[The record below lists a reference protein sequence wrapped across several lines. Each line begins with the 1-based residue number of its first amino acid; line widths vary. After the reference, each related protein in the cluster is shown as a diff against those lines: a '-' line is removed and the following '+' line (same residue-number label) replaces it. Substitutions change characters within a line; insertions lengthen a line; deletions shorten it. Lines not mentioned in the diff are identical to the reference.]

1 MSTTTET
8 QRSGARPSSSASP
21 PVSAEKASDSG
32 AFTHRQILTIL
43 SGLMLGMFLAALDQN
58 IVSTSIRT
66 IADDLNG
73 LNLQA
78 WATTAYLIT
87 ATISTP
93 LYGKLSD
100 LYGRKPFFLF
110 AISIFVIGS
119 VLCTI
124 STSMYE
130 LAIFRAVQGAGA
142 GGLMSLAL
150 TIIGDIVPP
159 RERAR
164 YQGFFLAVF
173 GTASVVGPVVGGF
186 FAGTDSIIGITG
198 WRWVFLV
205 NVPIGILALVVV
217 WRVLNL
223 PHTRR
228 ERKIDWPGASAL
240 AIALV
245 PLLIVAEQGQ
255 TWGWGSTNA
264 LLCYG
269 IGVVGIIGF
278 VLAERAYGDDALLPL
293 RLFRNGV
300 FSLTTVIAVI
310 TGIGMF
316 GGIAIVPQY
325 LQIVTGSSP
334 TQAGLEMIPLVG
346 GLMVG
351 SIISGQL
358 TSRTG
363 RYKVFPVIGLGL
375 MTVGMLL
382 FHFLLHAD
390 TEYWLIA
397 VLMVIFGLGLGNC
410 MQTLVLAV
418 QNAVPASDM
427 GVATASATFFRQ
439 LGGTLGVSVFI
450 SILFSTLGGNIIS
463 AFRTASTDPGFRA
476 AAADPAVAANPAN
489 AVALN
494 PAVGVARVTEDS
506 SVLQQM
512 DPRLA
517 RPFFEGFAASMD
529 LVFLV
534 AACVI
539 AVGFVLIWFLKEVPL
554 RTTSGIQAR
563 QAEAAA
569 EGAGPGSVDAAAEV
583 TGPARGAL
591 DVPASAPPVGAAG
604 AAGSERVVRPSPVPR
619 GGRHESPVANGQWST
634 GNGHTTNGSNG
645 HGTNGHANG
654 HSNGNGSNGNGS
666 NGNGALGAWS
676 FGAGAH
682 EQAGY
687 GHDQAGQ
694 PAGHGDSVVL
704 GVLSDGPD
712 DAPGGFRDALS
723 GIPMALHALD
733 GTVVDR
739 TFSAADG
746 SFRLHAP
753 LPGNY
758 VVVANPTT
766 FRPHA
771 ELVPLDGVPV
781 RKQFALRRA
790 TPVGGSVLD
799 TADAPV
805 VGATV
810 TVTDARGGVRAVRRT
825 GADGTWECP
834 ELEAGT
840 YTVAV
845 LAPGREPVAER
856 LVVDSSA
863 PAGRRGTR
871 HDVRVPVARHAV
883 RGQVRSSSGATV
895 GESLV
900 VLMGADGRVVASTV
914 TDTAGRFEVSDLTEG
929 RYLLT
934 ASGFAPVSEQV
945 TVSGS
950 ETAVELT
957 VEPPRPASSE
967 PVADESDPMTA
978 PLPVVADR

>member
-1 MSTTTET
+1 MTSTTASSTAAVGT
-8 QRSGARPSSSASP
+8 TAGAGPAPTASAT
-21 PVSAEKASDSG
+21 G
-32 AFTHRQILTIL
+32 GFTHRQILTIL

-66 IADDLNG
+66 IADDLHG

-110 AISIFVIGS
+110 AIGVFVIGS
-119 VLCTI
+119 VLCTL

-130 LAIFRAVQGAGA
+130 LAAFRALQGAGA

-164 YQGFFLAVF
+164 YQGYFLAVF
-173 GTASVVGPVVGGF
+173 GTSSVIGPVVGGF
-186 FAGTDSIIGITG
+186 FAGTTSIIGIDG

-205 NVPIGILALVVV
+205 NVPIGIIAFTVV

-228 ERKIDWPGASAL
+228 EHRIDWPGASAL
-240 AIALV
+240 AVTLV

-255 TWGWGSTNA
+255 SWGWGSGA
-264 LLCYG
+264 AILCYV
-269 IGVVGIIGF
+269 IGVVGLVAF

-300 FSLTTVIAVI
+300 FSLTTAIAVI

-325 LQIVTGSSP
+325 LQIVGGSSP
-334 TQAGLEMIPLVG
+334 TRAGLEMIPLVG
-346 GLMVG
+346 GIMVA

-390 TEYWLIA
+390 TPYWQVA
-397 VLMVIFGLGLGNC
+397 VLMVVFGLGLGNC

-418 QNAVPASDM
+418 QNAVPAKDM

-439 LGGTLGVSVFI
+439 MGGTLGVSVFL
-450 SILFSTLGGNIIS
+450 SILFSTVGGYIGS
-463 AFRTASTDPGFRA
+463 AVRA
-476 AAADPAVAANPAN
+476 AAATPAYQAALADPAVRANPAN
-489 AVALN
+489 AAAITGQGASQLVQ
-494 PAVGVARVTEDS
+494 DS
-506 SVLQQM
+506 SALQRM
-512 DPRLA
+512 DSRLA
-517 RPFFEGFAASMD
+517 EPFLQGFSQSMD

-539 AVGFVLIWFLKEVPL
+539 FVGFLLIWFLKETPL

-563 QAEAAA
+563 QAEEAA
-569 EGAGPGSVDAAAEV
+569 EGSGPGSVDAAAEV
-583 TGPARGAL
+583 TGPGRGAL
-591 DVPASAPPVGAAG
+591 DVPVSAAPVGAAG
-604 AAGSERVVRPSPVPR
+604 AAGVDRVVRLENRRPSPYPT
-619 GGRHESPVANGQWST
+619 GHGRHEA
-634 GNGHTTNGSNG
+634 
-645 HGTNGHANG
+645 A
-654 HSNGNGSNGNGS
+654 
-666 NGNGALGAWS
+666 
-676 FGAGAH
+676 
-682 EQAGY
+682 EQ
-687 GHDQAGQ
+687 
-694 PAGHGDSVVL
+694 HGDSVVL
-704 GVLSDGPD
+704 GTLVDAADPQDDVAADHFARPTDG
-712 DAPGGFRDALS
+712 ALV
-723 GIPMALHALD
+723 GVPMALHALD

-746 SFRLHAP
+746 TFRLHAP
-753 LPGNY
+753 APGSY
-758 VVVANPTT
+758 VVLATPGV

-771 ELVPLDGVPV
+771 ELVALDGVPL
-781 RKQFALRRA
+781 RRRFALRRS
-790 TPVGGSVLD
+790 TPVGGAVRD
-799 TADAPV
+799 AADIPV

-810 TVTDARGGVRAVRRT
+810 TVTDTAGGVRAVRRT
-825 GADGTWECP
+825 GSDGTWECP
-834 ELEAGT
+834 ELEPGT

-856 LVVDSSA
+856 LVVA
-863 PAGRRGTR
+863 EPTPAGRRTTR
-871 HDVRVPVARHAV
+871 HDVRVPVARFGV
-883 RGQVRSSSGATV
+883 RGQVLSTSGRAV
-895 GESLV
+895 AESLV

-914 TDTAGRFEVSDLTEG
+914 TDGSGHFAVTDLAEG

-934 ASGFAPVSEQV
+934 ASGYAPVTAQV
-945 TVSGS
+945 TVARGAHQ
-950 ETAVELT
+950 EPVELV
-957 VEPPRPASSE
+957 VEPPRPAV
-967 PVADESDPMTA
+967 PTALDGPTVTDLDAGTTPMSA
-978 PLPVVADR
+978 VR

>member
-1 MSTTTET
+1 MSTTT
-8 QRSGARPSSSASP
+8 ASP
-21 PVSAEKASDSG
+21 PASAARTSSTG

-110 AISIFVIGS
+110 AIGVFVIGS

-130 LAIFRAVQGAGA
+130 LAIFRAIQGAGA

-164 YQGFFLAVF
+164 YQGYFLAVF
-173 GTASVVGPVVGGF
+173 GTSSVIGPVVGGF

-205 NVPIGILALVVV
+205 NVPIGIIAFTVV

-228 ERKIDWPGASAL
+228 ERRIDWPGASAL
-240 AIALV
+240 AVALV

-255 TWGWGSTNA
+255 TWGWDSTWA
-264 LLCYG
+264 IVCYV

-325 LQIVTGSSP
+325 LQIVGGSSP
-334 TQAGLEMIPLVG
+334 TKAGLEMIPLVG
-346 GLMVG
+346 GIMVA

-375 MTVGMLL
+375 MTLGMFL

-390 TEYWLIA
+390 TPYWQVA
-397 VLMVIFGLGLGNC
+397 VLMVVFGLGLGNC

-439 LGGTLGVSVFI
+439 MGGTVGVSVFL
-450 SILFSTLGGNIIS
+450 SILFSTLSGNITS
-463 AFRTASTDPGFRA
+463 AFRTASQSADFQA
-476 AAADPAVAANPAN
+476 ALADPAVASNPINAAAVNPASG
-489 AVALN
+489 AAQ
-494 PAVGVARVTEDS
+494 VTQDS
-506 SVLQQM
+506 SILQQM

-563 QAEAAA
+563 QAEEAGRAQGPGAVDSAA
-569 EGAGPGSVDAAAEV
+569 EID
-583 TGPARGAL
+583 GPARGAL
-591 DVPASAPPVGAAG
+591 DVPTTTPPVGAAG
-604 AAGSERVVRPSPVPR
+604 AAGSERVLRPSPVPR
-619 GGRHESPVANGQWST
+619 S
-634 GNGHTTNGSNG
+634 NGSNG
-645 HGTNGHANG
+645 FDNNGYVGNG
-654 HSNGNGSNGNGS
+654 HSSSGNGHGR
-666 NGNGALGAWS
+666 
-676 FGAGAH
+676 H
-682 EQAGY
+682 EA
-687 GHDQAGQ
+687 
-694 PAGHGDSVVL
+694 PVRGDSVVL
-704 GVLSDGPD
+704 GQLSDGPLPDEGSVRFSD
-712 DAPGGFRDALS
+712 DVAGV
-723 GIPMALHALD
+723 PMALHALD

-746 SFRLHAP
+746 SYRLHAP

-758 VVVANPTT
+758 VVVANPST
-766 FRPHA
+766 FKPHA
-771 ELVPLDGVPV
+771 ELVTLDGVPV
-781 RKQFALRRA
+781 HRPLALRRA
-790 TPVGGSVLD
+790 TPVGGSVRD
-799 TADAPV
+799 TADTPV

-810 TVTDARGGVRAVRRT
+810 TVTDASGGVRAVRRT
-825 GADGTWECP
+825 GADGSWECP
-834 ELEAGT
+834 ELEPGS

-856 LVVDSSA
+856 LVVA
-863 PAGRRGTR
+863 EATPAGRRTTR

-883 RGQVRSSSGATV
+883 RGQVRSTSGAV
-895 GESLV
+895 VPESLV

-914 TDTAGRFEVSDLTEG
+914 TDTAGRFAVEDLAEG

-945 TVSGS
+945 TVATGRPA
-950 ETAVELT
+950 AVELT
-957 VEPPRPASSE
+957 VDPPQ
-967 PVADESDPMTA
+967 PVAKASPVDAETT
-978 PLPVVADR
+978 PLPVTR

>member
-1 MSTTTET
+1 MTTTT
-8 QRSGARPSSSASP
+8 ASTPAVGSPTGARSAS
-21 PVSAEKASDSG
+21 ATASPG
-32 AFTHRQILTIL
+32 GFTHRQVLTIL
-43 SGLMLGMFLAALDQN
+43 SGLLLGMFLAALDQN

-66 IADDLNG
+66 IADDLHG

-110 AISIFVIGS
+110 AIGVFVIGS
-119 VLCTI
+119 VLCTL

-130 LAIFRAVQGAGA
+130 LAGFRALQGLGA

-164 YQGFFLAVF
+164 YQGYFLAVF
-173 GTASVVGPVVGGF
+173 GTSSVIGPVVGGF
-186 FAGTDSIIGITG
+186 FAGTTSIIGIDG

-205 NVPIGILALVVV
+205 NVPIGIVAFAVV

-223 PHTRR
+223 PHSRR
-228 ERKIDWPGASAL
+228 ERRIDWPGASAL
-240 AIALV
+240 AVALV

-255 TWGWGSTNA
+255 SWGWGSWDA
-264 LLCYG
+264 LLCYA
-269 IGVVGIIGF
+269 IGVIGLVAF

-325 LQIVTGSSP
+325 LQIVNGSTP
-334 TQAGLEMIPLVG
+334 TQAGLQMIPLVG
-346 GLMVG
+346 GLMVS

-390 TEYWLIA
+390 TPYWEIA
-397 VLMVIFGLGLGNC
+397 LLMVVFGLGLGNC

-439 LGGTLGVSVFI
+439 MGGTVGVSVFL
-450 SILFSTLGGNIIS
+450 SILFSTVGGYIGS
-463 AFRTASTDPGFRA
+463 AFRAASATPSFQA
-476 AAADPAVAANPAN
+476 ALADPAVASNPVNAPAVNPATG
-489 AVALN
+489 AAQV
-494 PAVGVARVTEDS
+494 VQDS
-506 SVLQQM
+506 SVLQRM

-517 RPFFEGFAASMD
+517 EPFLQGFSQSMD

-563 QAEAAA
+563 QAEEAAR
-569 EGAGPGSVDAAAEV
+569 GSGPGSVDSAAEV

-591 DVPASAPPVGAAG
+591 DVPVSASPVGAAG
-604 AAGSERVVRPSPVPR
+604 AAGTDRMVRLVDGARPSPGPR
-619 GGRHESPVANGQWST
+619 PATHGRHVAAEVPSPS
-634 GNGHTTNGSNG
+634 
-645 HGTNGHANG
+645 
-654 HSNGNGSNGNGS
+654 
-666 NGNGALGAWS
+666 
-676 FGAGAH
+676 
-682 EQAGY
+682 
-687 GHDQAGQ
+687 
-694 PAGHGDSVVL
+694 GDSVVL
-704 GVLSDGPD
+704 GTLTDASDTS
-712 DAPGGFRDALS
+712 DADRFGHGVDGGLVEV
-723 GIPMALHALD
+723 PMALHALD

-753 LPGNY
+753 GVGNY
-758 VVVANPTT
+758 VVVANPGA

-771 ELVPLDGVPV
+771 ELVALEGTPLRRRV
-781 RKQFALRRA
+781 ALRRV
-790 TPVGGSVLD
+790 TPVSGSVRD
-799 TADAPV
+799 AADVPV

-810 TVTDARGGVRAVRRT
+810 TVTDTAGGVRAVRRT
-825 GADGTWECP
+825 GTDGTWECP
-834 ELEAGT
+834 ELEPGT

-856 LVVDSSA
+856 LVVA
-863 PAGRRGTR
+863 EPTPAGRRATR

-883 RGQVRSSSGATV
+883 RGRVMSTSGRSV
-895 GESLV
+895 PESLV

-914 TDTAGRFEVSDLTEG
+914 TDGTGHFAIEDLTEG

-934 ASGFAPVSEQV
+934 ASGYAPVTAQV
-945 TVSGS
+945 SVVRDLP
-950 ETAVELT
+950 EPVELV
-957 VEPPRPASSE
+957 VEPPQPATPTALDAPTVSE
-967 PVADESDPMTA
+967 LDAGTT
-978 PLPVVADR
+978 PLPVVR

>member
-1 MSTTTET
+1 MSTTTASNAAVGT
-8 QRSGARPSSSASP
+8 PAGARPAP
-21 PVSAEKASDSG
+21 APSG
-32 AFTHRQILTIL
+32 GFTHRQVLTIL

-110 AISIFVIGS
+110 AIGIFVIGS

-130 LAIFRAVQGAGA
+130 LAGFRALQGLGA

-164 YQGFFLAVF
+164 YQGYFLAVF
-173 GTASVVGPVVGGF
+173 GTSSVIGPVVGGF
-186 FAGTDSIIGITG
+186 LAGTTSILGITG

-205 NVPIGILALVVV
+205 NVPIGIIAFTVV

-223 PHTRR
+223 PHSRR
-228 ERKIDWPGASAL
+228 ERRIDWPGASAL
-240 AIALV
+240 AVALV

-255 TWGWGSTNA
+255 TWGWGSGSA

-269 IGVVGIIGF
+269 IGVVGLIAF

-325 LQIVTGSSP
+325 LQIVTGASP
-334 TQAGLEMIPLVG
+334 TRAGLEMLPLVG
-346 GLMVG
+346 GLMVA
-351 SIISGQL
+351 SIVSGQL

-375 MTVGMLL
+375 MTIGMAL

-390 TEYWLIA
+390 TPYWEVA
-397 VLMVIFGLGLGNC
+397 VLMAVFGLGLGNC

-439 LGGTLGVSVFI
+439 MGGTVGVSVFL
-450 SILFSTLGGNIIS
+450 SILFATVGDNITS
-463 AFRTASTDPGFRA
+463 AFRTAVGTPSFQA
-476 AAADPAVAANPAN
+476 ALADPAVASNPVNAAAVNPATG
-489 AVALN
+489 AAQV
-494 PAVGVARVTEDS
+494 VQDS
-506 SVLQQM
+506 SILQRM

-517 RPFFEGFAASMD
+517 EPFFAGFAQSMD
-529 LVFLV
+529 LVFGV
-534 AACVI
+534 AAGVI
-539 AVGFVLIWFLKEVPL
+539 FIGFVLIWFLKEVPL

-563 QAEAAA
+563 EAEQA
-569 EGAGPGSVDAAAEV
+569 GAGTGPGSVDAAAEI
-583 TGPARGAL
+583 TGPGRGAL
-591 DVPASAPPVGAAG
+591 DVPVSASPVGAAG
-604 AAGSERVVRPSPVPR
+604 AAGSDRMVRIASPDGVRPSPSPR
-619 GGRHESPVANGQWST
+619 PAGHGRHEAPESGP
-634 GNGHTTNGSNG
+634 
-645 HGTNGHANG
+645 
-654 HSNGNGSNGNGS
+654 
-666 NGNGALGAWS
+666 AW
-676 FGAGAH
+676 
-682 EQAGY
+682 
-687 GHDQAGQ
+687 
-694 PAGHGDSVVL
+694 HGDSVVL
-704 GVLSDGPD
+704 GTLVDTLGTSHDED
-712 DAPGGFRDALS
+712 DAGRPVDGALV
-723 GIPMALHALD
+723 GVPMALHALD

-753 LPGNY
+753 GPGSY
-758 VVVANPTT
+758 VVLANPGAH
-766 FRPHA
+766 RPHA
-771 ELVPLDGVPV
+771 ELVALDGAPV
-781 RKQFALRRA
+781 RRRVALRRA
-790 TPVGGSVLD
+790 TPVGGSVRDAED
-799 TADAPV
+799 TPV
-805 VGATV
+805 VGASV
-810 TVTDARGGVRAVRRT
+810 TVTDAEGGVRAVRRT
-825 GADGTWECP
+825 GTDGTWECP
-834 ELEAGT
+834 ELEPGT

-845 LAPGREPVAER
+845 LAPGREPVADR
-856 LVVDSSA
+856 LVVAQAS
-863 PAGRRGTR
+863 PAGRRTTR
-871 HDVRVPVARHAV
+871 HDVRVPVVRHEVHGRILSESGRAV
-883 RGQVRSSSGATV
+883 P
-895 GESLV
+895 ESLV

-914 TDTAGRFEVSDLTEG
+914 TDGSGYFAVDDLTEG

-934 ASGFAPVSEQV
+934 ASGYAPVTAQV
-945 TVSGS
+945 TVARDAQ
-950 ETAVELT
+950 EPVELV
-957 VEPPRPASSE
+957 VEPPRPAVRSALDG
-967 PVADESDPMTA
+967 PTLTDLESGTV
-978 PLPVVADR
+978 PLPAVR

>member
-1 MSTTTET
+1 MTTTT
-8 QRSGARPSSSASP
+8 ASSPAVGTTGARPAP
-21 PVSAEKASDSG
+21 AGNATG
-32 AFTHRQILTIL
+32 GFTHRQVLTIL
-43 SGLMLGMFLAALDQN
+43 SGLLLGMFLAALDQN

-110 AISIFVIGS
+110 AIGVFVIGS

-130 LAIFRAVQGAGA
+130 LAGFRALQGIGA

-164 YQGFFLAVF
+164 YQGYFLAVF
-173 GTASVVGPVVGGF
+173 GTSSVIGPVVGGF
-186 FAGTDSIIGITG
+186 FAGTDSIIGIDG

-205 NVPIGILALVVV
+205 NVPIGIAAFAVV

-228 ERKIDWPGASAL
+228 ERRIDWPGAVSL
-240 AIALV
+240 AVALV

-255 TWGWGSTNA
+255 SWGWGSGSA

-269 IGVVGIIGF
+269 IGVVGLIAF
-278 VLAERAYGDDALLPL
+278 VVAERAYGDDALLPL

-300 FSLTTVIAVI
+300 FSLTTVIAII

-325 LQIVTGSSP
+325 LQIVNGSTP
-334 TQAGLEMIPLVG
+334 TQAGLQMIPLVG
-346 GLMVG
+346 GLMLA
-351 SIISGQL
+351 SIVSGQL

-390 TEYWLIA
+390 TPYWEIA
-397 VLMVIFGLGLGNC
+397 VLMVVFGLGLGNC

-439 LGGTLGVSVFI
+439 MGGTLGVSVFL
-450 SILFSTLGGNIIS
+450 SILFSTVGGNIVS
-463 AFRTASTDPGFRA
+463 AFRGA
-476 AAADPAVAANPAN
+476 AASPSFQAALADPSVAANPAN
-489 AVALN
+489 AAGAN
-494 PAVGVARVTEDS
+494 PAVGVAQVVQDS
-506 SVLQQM
+506 SILQRM
-512 DPRLA
+512 DPRIA
-517 RPFFEGFAASMD
+517 EPYFAGFAQSMD

-534 AACVI
+534 AAIVI

-563 QAEAAA
+563 QAEEA
-569 EGAGPGSVDAAAEV
+569 GPGRGPGSVDSAAEV
-583 TGPARGAL
+583 TGPARGGL
-591 DVPASAPPVGAAG
+591 DVPVSSPPVGAAG
-604 AAGSERVVRPSPVPR
+604 AAGSDRTARLVDGARPSPVPR
-619 GGRHESPVANGQWST
+619 STHGRHEAPEVAP
-634 GNGHTTNGSNG
+634 
-645 HGTNGHANG
+645 
-654 HSNGNGSNGNGS
+654 
-666 NGNGALGAWS
+666 
-676 FGAGAH
+676 AH
-682 EQAGY
+682 
-687 GHDQAGQ
+687 
-694 PAGHGDSVVL
+694 HGDSVVL
-704 GVLSDGPD
+704 GTLADTAERSDADRFGHGVD
-712 DAPGGFRDALS
+712 DGLVGV
-723 GIPMALHALD
+723 PMALHALD

-753 LPGNY
+753 GAGSY
-758 VVVANPTT
+758 VVVANPQV

-771 ELVPLDGVPV
+771 ELVALEGAPV
-781 RKQFALRRA
+781 HRRFVLRRA
-790 TPVGGSVLD
+790 TPVSGSVRD
-799 TADAPV
+799 VADLPV

-810 TVTDARGGVRAVRRT
+810 TVTDASGGVRAVRRT
-825 GADGTWECP
+825 GTDGTWECP
-834 ELEAGT
+834 ELEPGT

-845 LAPGREPVAER
+845 LAPGREPVADR
-856 LVVDSSA
+856 LVVAAPS

-871 HDVRVPVARHAV
+871 HDVRVPVVRHAV
-883 RGQVRSSSGATV
+883 RGRVTSSSGRSV
-895 GESLV
+895 PESLV

-914 TDTAGRFEVSDLTEG
+914 TDGTGRFAIEDLTEG

-934 ASGFAPVSEQV
+934 ASGYAPVTAQV
-945 TVSGS
+945 TVERDGG
-950 ETAVELT
+950 EPVELV
-957 VEPPRPASSE
+957 VEPPRPATPSALDGPTE
-967 PVADESDPMTA
+967 TDLDAGTT
-978 PLPVVADR
+978 PLPVTR